1 MNREVHVRFCERRGV
16 RFPPAT
22 HPIYAE
28 WERGEFGSVEWADP
42 EIEWVMTGGPA
53 PGSSTRLAGMAEGW
67 RNFLSAWD
75 WYRVEADEYRELDD
89 GRVLVLI
96 RWQRKRQDQRTG
108 AQSGA
113 DGFCDRVPHP
123 RRQGG
128 EALCLLGPRASVR
141 RPRPQGVGG
150 VAGEDHDDR
159 SVVTRDG

>member
-1 MNREVHVRFCERRGV
+1 MSANLDLVRS
-16 RFPPAT
+16 
-22 HPIYAE
+22 IYAK

-96 RWQRKRQDQRTG
+96 RCSARGKTSGLELGQVRTDS
-108 AQSGA
+108 ATV
-113 DGFCDRVPHP
+113 FHI
-123 RRQGG
+123 
-128 EALCLLGPRASVR
+128 
-141 RPRPQGVGG
+141 
-150 VAGEDHDDR
+150 
-159 SVVTRDG
+159 RDGKVVKLFVYLDRERAFADLGLEE

>member
-1 MNREVHVRFCERRGV
+1 MRVEPRGRVIRAYSAVNRPWAGGSGEQAKALRLDDGSRMNREVHVRFCERRGV

-96 RWQRKRQDQRTG
+96 
-108 AQSGA
+108 
-113 DGFCDRVPHP
+113 
-123 RRQGG
+123 
-128 EALCLLGPRASVR
+128 
-141 RPRPQGVGG
+141 
-150 VAGEDHDDR
+150 
-159 SVVTRDG
+159 